1 MLKKTVT
8 YTDFDGN
15 ERTEELYFNLTKAE
29 LMELQMSEIGGLE
42 KRLKGI
48 IMAQNGVEIMKFFKD
63 IFLNSYGVKSPDG
76 RRFIKNNEVR
86 EDFEQ
91 TEAYSQLFMELVT
104 DADKMADFIK
114 GVIPSD
120 LAGQVDEEMKKN
132 GGNIVGL
139 PNKQ

>member
-15 ERTEELYFNLTKAE
+15 ERTEDLYFNLTKAE

-42 KRLKGI
+42 KRLRGI

-76 RRFIKNNEVR
+76 RRFIKNEEVKA
-86 EDFEQ
+86 DFEQ

-114 GVIPSD
+114 GVIPAD
-120 LAGQVDEEMKKN
+120 LADQVDEEMKKN
-132 GGNIVGL
+132 GNNLLSMV
-139 PNKQ
+139 

>member
-76 RRFIKNNEVR
+76 RRFIKNDEVR
-86 EDFEQ
+86 TDFEQ

-120 LAGQVDEEMKKN
+120 LASQVDEEMKN

-139 PNKQ
+139 PNRQ

>member
-76 RRFIKNNEVR
+76 RRFIKNDEVR
-86 EDFEQ
+86 TDFEQ

-120 LAGQVDEEMKKN
+120 LANQVDEEMKKN
-132 GGNIVGL
+132 GSNIVGL

>member
-76 RRFIKNNEVR
+76 RRFIKNDEVR
-86 EDFEQ
+86 TDFEQ

>member
-42 KRLKGI
+42 KRLRGI

-76 RRFIKNNEVR
+76 RRFIKNDEVR
-86 EDFEQ
+86 TDFEQ

>member
-76 RRFIKNNEVR
+76 RRFIKNDEVR

>member
-76 RRFIKNNEVR
+76 RRFIKNDEVR
-86 EDFEQ
+86 TDFEQ

-120 LAGQVDEEMKKN
+120 LASQVDEEMKKN

>member
-76 RRFIKNNEVR
+76 RRFIKNDEVR
-86 EDFEQ
+86 TDFEQ

-120 LAGQVDEEMKKN
+120 LASQVDDEMKKN

>member
-1 MLKKTVT
+1 MLKKTIT

-15 ERTEELYFNLTKAE
+15 ERTEDLYFNLTKAE

-42 KRLKGI
+42 KRLRGI

-76 RRFIKNNEVR
+76 RRFIKNEEVKA
-86 EDFEQ
+86 DFEQ

-114 GVIPSD
+114 GVIPAD

-132 GGNIVGL
+132 GNNLLSMV
-139 PNKQ
+139 

>member
-76 RRFIKNNEVR
+76 RRFIKNDEVR
-86 EDFEQ
+86 TDFEQ

-120 LAGQVDEEMKKN
+120 LAGKVDEEMKKN

>member
-76 RRFIKNNEVR
+76 RRFIKNDEVR
-86 EDFEQ
+86 TDFEQ

-139 PNKQ
+139 PNRQ

>member
-42 KRLKGI
+42 KRLRGI

-63 IFLNSYGVKSPDG
+63 IFLNSYGIKSPDG
-76 RRFIKNNEVR
+76 RRFIKNDEVKT
-86 EDFEQ
+86 DFEQ

-120 LAGQVDEEMKKN
+120 LASQVDDEMKKN
-132 GGNIVGL
+132 GGKL
-139 PNKQ
+139 PMQ

>member
-76 RRFIKNNEVR
+76 RRFIKNDEVR
-86 EDFEQ
+86 TDFEQ

-120 LAGQVDEEMKKN
+120 LAGQVDEEIKKN